1 MAASCEPLAV
11 SAAIAKLLT
20 AQAGLPDASI
30 RVTDVLIETQLAASS
45 PNVLTVSIAD
55 PKLEAATSGLL
66 TARKTPKLDKRKGL
80 AVGTGTGAFPVID
93 LPFDGGVYRLTDIQG
108 TTDLTQP
115 NITLEMQSRGACLLR
130 ELLGPLKAIR
140 EAGMTRAEF
149 IAAVVARVT
158 QYHGVPFFCPLLE
171 VIQPIGT
178 ARTEFSGKR
187 VTHETSSEGQETL
200 TLGEMERMLKLARGN
215 KHHAGNVSL
224 SGGRAKTGVP
234 EIKTTSSEEGDEGNN
249 ETDPS
254 LDAEQNHNAKV
265 IMEVA
270 RSESASA
277 LVTLA
282 AMETALAESTLKNE
296 EQSGGGAQGVFQ
308 NEPATS
314 AAAGINPYD
323 VEAEA
328 KEFITQ
334 AKEAEKSMPG
344 AQAYE
349 IAQAVQRSGAGKASK
364 GAANYGKQQATAE
377 AIIRAFGGVGGHSSS
392 EKPYEYAISAEEN
405 YWQGINKVSSE
416 VQWYLWFGDGDTLYY
431 QNALELIL
439 REPMAYIDPIN
450 GIVESDIYINPKS
463 GARVKGK
470 RVKRYTSNCGLF
482 NYDINVGTE
491 GSSTKGGLTTECTL
505 QVFCQP
511 NFIRAGDVVVLTD
524 PNRKSPWYQNGYG
537 GRWVV
542 INASR
547 SIFNLYTEVTFA
559 IPGTVELLAPVA
571 EPEAQASS
579 SKESEG
585 AGSVVDAARRALR
598 LQQNNPGT
606 YEYEEA
612 RPMPSSLFSGT
623 LPIKIDCSAFATLSY
638 KAAGLPDPNGLGY
651 NGSGFT
657 GTLEAHGKATN
668 SPQPGDLVFWS
679 GPNHV
684 AVYVGGGK
692 VIEMGGPGDPVEL
705 TVTAESAFHSGFVGY
720 RTYGAST
727 GETTAKSES
736 KAASDNVLHAV
747 SKRTAEA
754 DLRSL
759 AERSPVESDL
769 LDGGTW
775 STGR

>member
-1 MAASCEPLAV
+1 MAATCEPLAV
-11 SAAIAKLLT
+11 SAAIAKALT
-20 AQAGLPDASI
+20 TQAGLPDAAI
-30 RVTDVLIETQLAASS
+30 EVTDVLVETQLAASS

-55 PKLEAATSGLL
+55 PTLQAATSGLL
-66 TARKTPKLDKRKGL
+66 TARNPPKLDKRKGL
-80 AVGTGTGAFPVID
+80 AVGTGVAAFPVID
-93 LPFDGGVYRLTDIQG
+93 LPLDGGVYRLTDITG

-115 NITLEMQSRGACLLR
+115 NITLELQTRGACLLR

-140 EAGMTRAEF
+140 EASMTRAEF

-158 QYHGVPFFCPLLE
+158 KYHGIRFYCPLLE
-171 VIQPIGT
+171 VIQPIGQ
-178 ARTEFSGKR
+178 ARTAFSGKR
-187 VTHETSSEGQETL
+187 ITHETSSEGQETL

-224 SGGRAKTGVP
+224 SGGRAKTSKP
-234 EIKTTSSEEGDEGNN
+234 EIKTSSSEEGQEGDN

-270 RSESASA
+270 RNLQASA

-282 AMETALAESTLKNE
+282 AMETALNE
-296 EQSGGGAQGVFQ
+296 DGLRNDPNHGVFGIEAAYAAQ
-308 NEPATS
+308 YGITS
-314 AAAGINPYD
+314 VYD

-328 KEFITQ
+328 KVFIEQ
-334 AKEAEKSMPG
+334 AKQAATQMRG

-349 IAQAVQRSGAGKASK
+349 IAQAVQQSTAGVASK
-364 GAANYGKQQATAE
+364 GAANFGKQQATAE
-377 AIIRAFGGVGGHSSS
+377 AVIKAFGGVGGQSSS
-392 EKPYEYAISAEEN
+392 EKPYEYTISAEEN
-405 YWQGINKVSSE
+405 YWQGINKTSSE

-431 QNALELIL
+431 WNSLELIL

-450 GIVESDIYINPKS
+450 GVVESDIYINPKT

-482 NYDINVGTE
+482 TYDINVGTE

-505 QVFCQP
+505 QIFCQP

-547 SIFNLYTEVTFA
+547 SIFNLYTEVTLA
-559 IPGTVELLAPVA
+559 IPGSVELLAPVA

-623 LPIKIDCSAFATLSY
+623 LPIKIDCSAFATLCY

-657 GTLEAHGKATN
+657 GTLEAHGKATSN
-668 SPQPGDLVFWS
+668 PQPGDLVFWS

-684 AVYVGGGK
+684 AVYVGGEK

-705 TVTAESAFHSGFVGY
+705 TVAAESAFHSSFVGY

-727 GETTAKSES
+727 GETTAKSS
-736 KAASDNVLHAV
+736 TKAASDNVLHAV

-759 AERSPVESDL
+759 GERSPVESDL